1 MFADDV
7 TILATAPPPKGSQ
20 ISPFRGAEQKAQ
32 TVVDVVQKWSV
43 ERKISLNEGKSEVS
57 TFSRN
62 SKDAKGRPAILVGA
76 KAIKFNPTPRLL
88 GTILDQQLMFTPH
101 MDELSRRVGPSF
113 RMLRAASHSEWG
125 WPKNTLTSLYH
136 AFVSSH
142 LSYAG
147 AGWQPYICAK
157 NQKKLNGNI
166 CSIKILLSI

>member
-1 MFADDV
+1 M
-7 TILATAPPPKGSQ
+7 
-20 ISPFRGAEQKAQ
+20 
-32 TVVDVVQKWSV
+32 
-43 ERKISLNEGKSEVS
+43 
-57 TFSRN
+57 
-62 SKDAKGRPAILVGA
+62 VGA
-76 KAIKFNPTPRLL
+76 KSIKFNPTPRLL

-147 AGWQPYICAK
+147 AGWQPYICAE
-157 NQKKLNGNI
+157 NQKKLNRLQNKALRAITGQFLSTPVEALCLEAGIQSYNTYSK
-166 CSIKILLSI
+166 CLLAR